1 MGTTSNTVHC
11 IIVPIERTNIVLP
24 NTAVAE
30 VIRFSEPEPI
40 NESPEWLLG
49 HITWQAL
56 RVPVLDYACLIGL
69 EIDDHPT
76 GARIM
81 VVKSL
86 LHGEQLPYIGLVTT
100 GLPKLVTI
108 SAGMLVEDPNLEL
121 TTGLFS
127 EVTVDNQQAM
137 IPDIDHL
144 TQLVA
149 QETFAKPKKKASR
162 AK

>member
-1 MGTTSNTVHC
+1 MANTSNTIHC
-11 IIVPIERTNIVLP
+11 IIVPIEKTHIVLP
-24 NTAVAE
+24 NTVVAE
-30 VIRFSEPEPI
+30 VVQFSEPEPI
-40 NESPEWLLG
+40 KDTPEWLLG
-49 HITWQAL
+49 HITWQAW
-56 RVPVLDYACLIGL
+56 RVPVIDYAALIGL
-69 EIDDHPT
+69 EIDESPV

-86 LHGEQLPYIGLVTT
+86 LQGEQMPYIGLVAN

-127 EVTVDNQQAM
+127 EVTVENRQAM

-149 QETFAKPKKKASR
+149 QETHGKEDA
-162 AK
+162 

>member
-1 MGTTSNTVHC
+1 MANNSNTVHC
-11 IIVPIERTNIVLP
+11 VIVPIEKTHIVLP
-24 NTAVAE
+24 NTVVAE
-30 VIRFSEPEPI
+30 VVKFSEPEPI
-40 NESPEWLLG
+40 KNSPEWLLG
-49 HITWQAL
+49 HITWQSW

-69 EIDDHPT
+69 EIDDNPA

-86 LHGEQLPYIGLVTT
+86 LQGEQLPYIGLVAN

-108 SAGMLVEDPNLEL
+108 SAGMLVEDPDLEL

-127 EVTVDNQQAM
+127 EVTVENRQAM

-149 QETFAKPKKKASR
+149 QETFSKKKAS
-162 AK
+162 A